1 MKILFS
7 LFVAVLAI
15 STSLA
20 QDETFKKKFVNHTEF
35 GGLFGRVKY
44 GTYQGYGGN
53 QQTVD
58 SKASLSIQTFNGIH
72 LNQRL
77 DVGITLGFDWYKTAL
92 LNPIAA
98 GIRYD
103 ITKGPKARLFLTG
116 DAGYGF
122 NWLNQ
127 DSDGYKT
134 KGGWMINPGVGL
146 RMGKINSSSFTFS
159 VTYKRQEAYA
169 DKPLLYNQT
178 ERTEDRVYN
187 RIAARIGIS
196 F

>member
-7 LFVAVLAI
+7 FFIAVFAI

-20 QDETFKKKFVNHTEF
+20 QDESFKRKFVNHTEF

-44 GTYQGYGGN
+44 AENPGYAFSN
-53 QQTVD
+53 NRVENRANLT
-58 SKASLSIQTFNGIH
+58 IQTFNGIH

-134 KGGWMINPGVGL
+134 KGGWMINPGIGL

-187 RIAARIGIS
+187 RIAARIGVS